1 MNAQRL
7 NTACS
12 WSVCCLIDYLR
23 ASYLL
28 VCTVVVRTVK
38 VFSVDNWDVC
48 AHNYMQ
54 SATYKKQM

>member
-38 VFSVDNWDVC
+38 VFSVDKMALLSVQFVLVQWN
-48 AHNYMQ
+48 
-54 SATYKKQM
+54 